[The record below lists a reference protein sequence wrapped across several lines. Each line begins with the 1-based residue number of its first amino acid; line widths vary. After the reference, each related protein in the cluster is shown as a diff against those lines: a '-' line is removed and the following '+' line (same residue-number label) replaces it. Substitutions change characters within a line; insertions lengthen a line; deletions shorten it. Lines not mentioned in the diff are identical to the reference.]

1 MLAHSLSFTSF
12 GMKKST
18 AYTSPDSTV
27 VYTNLPYSDMSAPV
41 QGPTHPRKGRT
52 MLRAM
57 YNSVAGNVEGEYV
70 DDTWFQQQYHHFYTN
85 GTAMDPASSRIIVGD
100 KEKAKNSKS
109 IFFLVIILYLLTFCC
124 CCLN

>member
-1 MLAHSLSFTSF
+1 MTTLAHSLPATSF

-109 IFFLVIILYLLTFCC
+109 IFFSYFIFIDFCR